1 MTYYYPS
8 FLEESSLSSLPVEDG
23 FHMPAEWEPHARCWM
38 LWPER
43 HDIWRS
49 EARPAQEAFA
59 AVAETIARFEP
70 VVMGVLPQHWERARR
85 MLPDE
90 VQVVEMRYNDAW
102 MRDIGPTFVINE
114 RGEVRG
120 IDWEF
125 NAWGG
130 LYVNFAQDQQVARQV
145 LDQTETPRYT
155 ADFVMEGG
163 ALHVDGDGTLLVVEE
178 NLLND
183 NRNPHMSKADIEG
196 ALCEFLNVEK
206 VIWLPYGVY
215 EDETDGHVD
224 NLCTFVR
231 PGVVAL
237 TWTDDPGDPQY
248 GRSHL
253 AYGVLSKATDAR
265 GRQLEI
271 HKIHQPGPLY
281 LSHDEAF
288 GVVTKGGTHI
298 RTAGQRLPASYINYY
313 VANGG
318 VIVPVFED
326 PYDDLALDQIR
337 SLHPNREVVGV
348 PAREIL
354 LGGGNIHC
362 ITQQQPKGTTADNGH
377 RRDHLAENYYR

>member
-1 MTYYYPS
+1 MSYYYPS
-8 FLEESSLSSLPVEDG
+8 FLEKTSLDSIPVEDN
-23 FHMPAEWEPHARCWM
+23 FYMPAEWEPHARCWM

-43 HDIWRS
+43 PDVWRREG
-49 EARPAQEAFA
+49 EAAQQAFVE
-59 AVAETIARFEP
+59 VAEAIARFEP
-70 VVMGVLPQHWERARR
+70 VTIGVLPSQMEKARR
-85 MLPDE
+85 ELSDE
-90 VQVVEMRYNDAW
+90 IEIVEMLYNDAW

-114 RGEVRG
+114 AGEVRG

-130 LYVNFAQDQQVARQV
+130 LYSDYGQDQQVAKRV
-145 LDQTETPRYT
+145 LEQADAQRYA
-155 ADFVMEGG
+155 ADFVLEGG
-163 ALHVDGDGTLLVVEE
+163 AIHVDGEGTVLVVEE

-183 NRNPHMSKADIEG
+183 NRNPHLSRANIEG
-196 ALCEFLNVEK
+196 LLCDYLNVQK
-206 VIWLPYGVY
+206 VIWLPHGVF

-224 NLCTFVR
+224 NLCCFVR

-248 GRSHL
+248 WRSML
-253 AYGVLSKATDAR
+253 AYETLAQATDAR
-265 GRQLEI
+265 GRSLEI

-288 GVVTKGGTHI
+288 GVERKGGTHMRI
-298 RTAGQRLPASYINYY
+298 PGQRLAGSYINYY

-318 VIVPVFED
+318 VIVPAFDD
-326 PYDDLALDQIR
+326 PYDEAALETIQRLYPD
-337 SLHPNREVVGV
+337 REVVGV

-362 ITQQQPKGTTADNGH
+362 ITQQQPRGKNN
-377 RRDHLAENYYR
+377 E

>member
-1 MTYYYPS
+1 
-8 FLEESSLSSLPVEDG
+8 
-23 FHMPAEWEPHARCWM
+23 MPAEWEAHARCWM

-43 HDIWRS
+43 HDVWRR
-49 EARPAQEAFA
+49 EARPAQEAFV

-70 VVMGVLPQHWERARR
+70 VVMGVHPQHWERARR
-85 MLPDE
+85 MLPEE

-130 LYVNFAQDQQVARQV
+130 LYMDYSQDQQVARQV
-145 LDQTETPRYT
+145 LDQTETPRYA
-155 ADFVMEGG
+155 ADLVMEGG
-163 ALHVDGDGTLLVVEE
+163 ALHVDGEGTLMVVEE
-178 NLLND
+178 NLLSD
-183 NRNPHMSKADIEG
+183 NRNPHLSKRDIEG
-196 ALCEFLNVEK
+196 ALCEYLNVEK
-206 VIWLPYGVY
+206 VIWLPYGVF
-215 EDETDGHVD
+215 EDETDGHID

-253 AYGVLSKATDAR
+253 AYDALSKATDAQ
-265 GRQLEI
+265 GRRLEI

-281 LSHDEAF
+281 LSHEEAF
-288 GVVTKGGTHI
+288 GVVSKGGTHSRI
-298 RTAGQRLPASYINYY
+298 AGQRLPASYINYY

-318 VIVPVFED
+318 VIVPVFDD

-337 SLHPNREVVGV
+337 VLYPDREVIGV

-362 ITQQQPKGTTADNGH
+362 ITQQQPKGISADNED
-377 RRDHLAENYYR
+377 RRNHLAEGYHR

>member
-1 MTYYYPS
+1 MSYYYPS
-8 FLEESSLSSLPVEDG
+8 FLEESSLSSLPFEDR
-23 FHMPAEWEPHARCWM
+23 FHMPAEWELHARCWM
-38 LWPER
+38 LWPQRE
-43 HDIWRS
+43 DVWRR

-59 AVAETIARFEP
+59 EVAEAISRFEP
-70 VVMGVLPQHWERARR
+70 VVMGVQPQHWERARR
-85 MLPDE
+85 MLPEE
-90 VQVVEMRYNDAW
+90 VQLVEMRYNDAW

-130 LYVNFAQDQQVARQV
+130 LYSDYSQDQQVARQV
-145 LDQTETPRYT
+145 LDQIEILRYT

-163 ALHVDGDGTLLVVEE
+163 AIHVDGEGTVLAVEE

-183 NRNPHMSKADIEG
+183 NRNPHLSKADIEN
-196 ALCEFLNVEK
+196 ALCEYLNVEK

-224 NLCTFVR
+224 NLCCFVR

-248 GRSHL
+248 ARSYL
-253 AYGVLSKATDAR
+253 AYEVLSNTVDAR
-265 GRQLEI
+265 GRSLEI

-281 LSHDEAF
+281 LSHEEAF
-288 GVVTKGGTHI
+288 GVVLKGGSHH
-298 RTAGQRLPASYINYY
+298 RLPGQRLAGSYINYY

-318 VIVPVFED
+318 VIVPVFDD
-326 PYDDLALDQIR
+326 PYDEAALASIR
-337 SLHPNREVVGV
+337 SLYPSREIVAI

-362 ITQQQPKGTTADNGH
+362 ITQQQPMGVRG
-377 RRDHLAENYYR
+377 

>member
-1 MTYYYPS
+1 
-8 FLEESSLSSLPVEDG
+8 
-23 FHMPAEWEPHARCWM
+23 MPAEWEAHARCWM

-43 HDIWRS
+43 HDVWRR
-49 EARPAQEAFA
+49 EARPAQEAFVA
-59 AVAETIARFEP
+59 IAETIARFEP
-70 VVMGVLPQHWERARR
+70 VVVGVHPQHWERARR
-85 MLPDE
+85 MLPNE

-102 MRDIGPTFVINE
+102 MRDVGPTFVINE

-130 LYVNFAQDQQVARQV
+130 LYMDYSQDQQVARQV
-145 LDQTETPRYT
+145 LDQTETPRYA
-155 ADFVMEGG
+155 ADLVMEGG
-163 ALHVDGDGTLLVVEE
+163 ALHVDGEGTLMVVEE
-178 NLLND
+178 NLLSE
-183 NRNPHMSKADIEG
+183 NRNPHLNKRDIEG
-196 ALCEFLNVEK
+196 ALCEYLNVEK
-206 VIWLPYGVY
+206 VIWLPYGVF
-215 EDETDGHVD
+215 EDETDGHID

-253 AYGVLSKATDAR
+253 AYDALSKATDAQ
-265 GRQLEI
+265 GRRLEI

-281 LSHDEAF
+281 LSHEEAF
-288 GVVTKGGTHI
+288 GVVSKGGTHSRI
-298 RTAGQRLPASYINYY
+298 AGQRLPASYINYY

-318 VIVPVFED
+318 VIVPVFDD

-337 SLHPNREVVGV
+337 VLYPDREVIGV

-362 ITQQQPKGTTADNGH
+362 ITQQQPKGISADNED
-377 RRDHLAENYYR
+377 RRNHLAEGYHR